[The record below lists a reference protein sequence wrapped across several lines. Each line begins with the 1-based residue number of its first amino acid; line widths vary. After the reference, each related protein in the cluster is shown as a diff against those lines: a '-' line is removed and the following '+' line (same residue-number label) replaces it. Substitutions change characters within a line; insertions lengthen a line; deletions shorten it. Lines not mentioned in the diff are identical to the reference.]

1 VLGYII
7 KFGLKSGANK
17 DVVHTLLLY
26 CLLILLFLSPSLLFS
41 QTEISGIINEYSA
54 VESIGLDN
62 QSVTVNNP
70 EIFQAGDTVLLIQ
83 MKGLGILT
91 SPPQD
96 YGKHQ
101 DMNDAGNYEFL
112 LVDEV
117 TGNTVSFTREFLKQ
131 YNAFEKAQLIRVRG
145 YENATVTNT
154 LTAPEWDGDKG
165 GVMAVIVT
173 NTLKL
178 EANIDL
184 SAIGFRGGE
193 PVTLPSPGNICASS
207 DPTAYEGLSF
217 PEGSDKAG
225 RKGEGPVSYYLDGV
239 TNIPLENDFVQGR
252 GRLGTGGGGGNGLF
266 AGGGGGSNSGQ
277 GGFGGNETD
286 ICASPPFE
294 PGGIGGYWLVDQ
306 LRNTEGVFLN
316 RFYMAGAG
324 GGSTHFGDRLASTGG
339 RGGGMVIIIA
349 NHIESTNEFGIYAD
363 GGTVTQIATAGAGG
377 GGGGG
382 TIVTSVDNYSGNLNL
397 FARGG
402 GGGDV
407 NHSDKGG
414 PGGGGGGGT
423 IIHSGIAFPGIV
435 NPVILPGASGT
446 NIMQNDPHG
455 STIGTPGGT
464 IEELEISLNGLL
476 FNGIQTDRVLVCED
490 TAPGLIEGTQP
501 RGGIRPYIY
510 EWFIKTEGSEWTII
524 EGANEKDY
532 QPAPVSEITRFL
544 RVVKDQDDDPVID
557 SSNYLTITIQP
568 KIIGNIISEEQSIC
582 EGETPLALSGEI
594 PTQGGNGLFEYR
606 WNESMDEGQEWVEAV
621 NDNENLS
628 YTPPPLFNSTLYFRI
643 AHSGVCTDTSNIVAV
658 DVHPLISNNVLE
670 DDQTICHGDTP
681 QPVSSPDQVTGGL
694 GEGSYTYTWESSING
709 VWINVDDS
717 DNTAFYQP
725 GSLTGTIRYRRVV
738 ESGACQDISSPQT
751 ITVLPLI
758 TGNSISG
765 NQTICYLDA
774 PEIFEGS
781 EPEGG
786 DGNYSYL
793 WEVSADATFWST
805 AEGEADNHDYL
816 SPALSE
822 ELSFRRI
829 VYSGINNVCEDISNV
844 VSVEFHPPSFAEI
857 VETTDTVCVGTQS
870 DISFIISGEGPWD
883 LVFTNGEENYTA
895 EGISNASHSTS
906 VNPETQDYATY
917 SYKIISLTDKFGCSA
932 TDDNI
937 TGEAKIT
944 VYAFPQPNP
953 GPDTEVCGRVIELNA
968 GPVIGTGIWD
978 AGPSAAVFTPDA
990 NMPNPSVTVEEYG
1003 THQFRWTETNWQCLA
1018 SAEISV
1024 TFYEQ
1029 PSEVF
1034 AGDDQSLHFI
1044 FETGMEAELPAG
1056 ISSVYGIWEQLEG
1069 SGNIVFP
1076 DDPGTPVTD
1085 LGFGENLFLWTVYN
1099 GVCEPVSDRVIIR
1112 IRDLDAPTG
1121 FSPNNSGFNDRF
1133 EIRGLENSSVN
1144 ELTIFNRQGNVVYQA
1159 VNYRNDWEGRN
1170 QDGVPL
1176 PEDTYYYILSVDNR
1190 YSYKGF
1196 ILLKR

>member
-1 VLGYII
+1 MLRYKI
-7 KFGLKSGANK
+7 KFGLKSGATIK
-17 DVVHTLLLY
+17 MHTLVYL
-26 CLLILLFLSPSLLFS
+26 CLLLVLFFSPSSLFAQS
-41 QTEISGIINEYSA
+41 EISGIINDYSA
-54 VESIGLDN
+54 VESIGIDD
-62 QSVTVNNP
+62 QSVTVSNP
-70 EIFQAGDTVLLIQ
+70 ELFQAGDTVLLIQ
-83 MKGLGILT
+83 MKGMGILT
-91 SPPQD
+91 SPPAD
-96 YGKHQ
+96 YGKQQ
-101 DMNDAGNYEFL
+101 DLNNAGNYEFL
-112 LVDEV
+112 LVDDV

-131 YNAFEKAQLIRVRG
+131 YNALEKAQLIRVRG

-154 LTAPEWDGDKG
+154 LTAPEWDGEKG
-165 GVMAVIVT
+165 GVLALFVT
-173 NTLKL
+173 NTLTL

-184 SAIGFRGGE
+184 SAAGFRGGE
-193 PVTLPSPGNICASS
+193 PVTLPSPGNICASTDLS
-207 DPTAYEGLSF
+207 AYEEFSF

-239 TNIPLENDFVQGR
+239 TNIPLGNDFVQGR
-252 GRLGTGGGGGNGLF
+252 GRMGAGGGGGNGLF

-294 PGGIGGYWLVDQ
+294 PGGIGGFWFKDQ
-306 LRNTEGVFLN
+306 FFDSEEVFLN

-324 GGSTHFGDRLASTGG
+324 GGSTQFGDRVASTGG
-339 RGGGMVIIIA
+339 SGGGMVIIIA
-349 NHIESTNEFGIYAD
+349 SHIESTNEYGIYAD
-363 GGTVTQIATAGAGG
+363 GGSVTQIATAGAGG

-402 GGGDV
+402 EGGDV
-407 NHSDKGG
+407 NHPDKGG

-423 IIHSGIAFPGIV
+423 IIHSGSAFPGIV
-435 NPVILPGASGT
+435 NPVTLPGASGT

-455 STIGTPGGT
+455 STIGSPGG
-464 IEELEISLNGLL
+464 IIDSLEISLNGLL
-476 FNGIQTDRVLVCED
+476 FNGINTERVLVCED
-490 TAPGLIEGTQP
+490 TSPGIIEGTQP
-501 RGGIRPYIY
+501 RGGISPYIY
-510 EWFIKTEGSEWTII
+510 EWFIKTGGSDWTII
-524 EGANEKDY
+524 EGANGKDY
-532 QPAPVSEITRFL
+532 QPGPVSEITRFL

-557 SSNYLTITIQP
+557 SSNYLTISIQP
-568 KIIGNIISEEQSIC
+568 RIIGNIISEEQSIC
-582 EGETPLALSGEI
+582 EGETPLALTGEI
-594 PTQGGNGLFEYR
+594 PTQGGIGIFEYR
-606 WNESMDEGQEWVEAV
+606 WNESTDEGQEWIEAV

-628 YTPPPLFNSTLYFRI
+628 YSPPPLFNSTQYVRV
-643 AHSGVCTDTSNIVAV
+643 AYSGVCTDTSNIVAV
-658 DVHPLISNNVLE
+658 DVHPLITNNVLE

-681 QPVSSPDQVTGGL
+681 QPVSSPGQVSGGL
-694 GEGSYTYTWESSING
+694 GEGTYTYIWESSTNG
-709 VWINVDDS
+709 VWTTVDGS
-717 DNTAFYQP
+717 DNAATYQP
-725 GSLTGTIRYRRVV
+725 GPLTGTISYRRVV
-738 ESGACQDISSPQT
+738 ESGACQDISSPQK

-758 TGNSISG
+758 SG
-765 NQTICYLDA
+765 NTITGSQTICYLDV

-786 DGNYSYL
+786 DGNYSYQ
-793 WEVSADATFWST
+793 WEVSADASTWSN
-805 AEGEADNHDYL
+805 AEGEAGNRDYL
-816 SPALSE
+816 SPALAE
-822 ELSFRRI
+822 EISFRRV

-844 VSVEFHPPSFAEI
+844 VSVDFHPPSTAEI
-857 VETTDTVCVGTQS
+857 VETTDTVCAGTQS

-883 LVFTNGEENYTA
+883 LIFTNGQENFTI
-895 EGISNASHSTS
+895 EDISNTSHSTS
-906 VNPETQDYATY
+906 VTPETQDYATY
-917 SYKIISLTDKFGCSA
+917 AYQIISLTDKFGCPA

-937 TGEAKIT
+937 TGEARIT
-944 VYAFPQPNP
+944 VYAFPQPDP

-968 GPVIGTGIWD
+968 IPAIGTGFWD
-978 AGPSAAVFTPDA
+978 DGMSTAVFSPD
-990 NMPNPSVTVEEYG
+990 PNRPDPSVAVEDYG
-1003 THQFRWTETNWQCLA
+1003 TYQFKWTETNWQCIS

-1044 FETGMEAELPAG
+1044 FETMMEAELPAG
-1056 ISSVYGIWEQLEG
+1056 IPSAYGIWERLEG

-1076 DDPGTPVTD
+1076 EDPGTAVTD

-1099 GVCEPVSDRVIIR
+1099 GVCEPVSDRVIIK
-1112 IRDLDAPTG
+1112 IRDLDTPTG

-1196 ILLKR
+1196 IVLKR